1 MAVSSSRRGR
11 RLDILRRITWR
22 TNSAHRRTAA
32 TDPSIYTH
40 ATPNSTI
47 DTTTGATT
55 MHLLGEKVCLRRTA
69 AP

>member
-11 RLDILRRITWR
+11 RLYILRRITWR
-22 TNSAHRRTAA
+22 TNSAHRPTAT

-40 ATPNSTI
+40 TTPNS
-47 DTTTGATT
+47 TTGATT